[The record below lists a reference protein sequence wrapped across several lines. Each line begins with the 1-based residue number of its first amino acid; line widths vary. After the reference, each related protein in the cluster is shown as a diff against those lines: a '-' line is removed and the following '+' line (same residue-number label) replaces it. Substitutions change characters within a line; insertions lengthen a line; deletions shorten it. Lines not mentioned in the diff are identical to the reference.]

1 MDHVADLI
9 VKSVIETIKK
19 KNKGG
24 INIKPFQVNRRGW
37 VARIG
42 HGLKTTKAAIETN
55 HACRFA
61 REFDQI

>member
-24 INIKPFQVNRRGW
+24 INIKPFQVN
-37 VARIG
+37 I
-42 HGLKTTKAAIETN
+42 LYISFYSPK
-55 HACRFA
+55 A
-61 REFDQI
+61 REFDRI